1 MRIQNSKLNMER
13 VRFATFISIFSNAG
27 ELHHSGNVPEE
38 SLFVLDRRNAREV
51 DAVWRWRRR
60 RRNEFVSLIMPRYA
74 RNHLN
79 AFISLVV
86 SYFFHLFISRLIRGY
101 FLISAPA
108 IESSKYISARR
119 EKENH
124 TMND

>member
-1 MRIQNSKLNMER
+1 MPLLSLSFQTPES
-13 VRFATFISIFSNAG
+13 
-27 ELHHSGNVPEE
+27 EE

-51 DAVWRWRRR
+51 DGVWRWRWRRR

-108 IESSKYISARR
+108 IESSKYIFARR

-124 TMND
+124 AMND